1 MFIPVGAFCDMMET
15 SPLQKYDVNYNQCH
29 VNYKNILKYVVSRQL
44 MPVGALCDMMESI
57 SIASK
62 DYRAVL
68 VGMVRIYIIYVIY
81 VNIYDIYIYIMYV
94 CTPPRTTAPS
104 SSVWYD

>member
-1 MFIPVGAFCDMMET
+1 MVFVPVGAFCDMMET
-15 SPLQKYDVNYNQCH
+15 CPSQKYDVNYNQCR
-29 VNYKNILKYVVSRQL
+29 VDYKSIMKYVVSRQL

-68 VGMVRIYIIYVIY
+68 VGMVRLYITY
-81 VNIYDIYIYIMYV
+81 M
-94 CTPPRTTAPS
+94 
-104 SSVWYD
+104 